1 MRRRS
6 PITFPAVV
14 ILSGGNI
21 DPLLLLRVIRFGMT
35 SAGRYFSFRTRLRDR
50 PGELQR
56 LSGAIAQ
63 VGVNVVGIEHRREG
77 VLHSGLGDV
86 EVSIQVELRGPDHI
100 KELIAR
106 LEDDG
111 YEVTAL

>member
-1 MRRRS
+1 MKLLRYGDPGREKPGLLDSDGSIRD
-6 PITFPAVV
+6 
-14 ILSGGNI
+14 LSG
-21 DPLLLLRVIRFGMT
+21 VI
-35 SAGRYFSFRTRLRDR
+35 AD
-50 PGELQR
+50 
-56 LSGAIAQ
+56 

-106 LEDDG
+106 LEDEG

>member
-1 MRRRS
+1 M
-6 PITFPAVV
+6 
-14 ILSGGNI
+14 
-21 DPLLLLRVIRFGMT
+21 LLRVIRFGMT

-77 VLHSGLGDV
+77 VLHSSLGDV

-106 LEDDG
+106 LEDEG

>member
-1 MRRRS
+1 
-6 PITFPAVV
+6 
-14 ILSGGNI
+14 
-21 DPLLLLRVIRFGMT
+21 
-35 SAGRYFSFRTRLRDR
+35 
-50 PGELQR
+50 
-56 LSGAIAQ
+56 

-77 VLHSGLGDV
+77 VLHSSLGDV